1 MRKIIFLATM
11 LFGTHVCA
19 QLVVDSLG
27 RVGIGNE
34 TPHATLS
41 IKGITGASTVEEITQ
56 GNASYGLWITS
67 IPTSTSNYNSSIL
80 TKNLN
85 TEARVLKDNKHIGIC
100 SFVRSNS
107 FSNPA
112 LSSIGIMGEGFGART
127 SIGVYGKASI
137 SNDSTKLAA
146 GIYGAVGSHT
156 SEISGAGRY
165 AGYFYG
171 PVKVTG
177 KIYGTVYS
185 PTTTSSTSL
194 TNTTKSVY
202 LADDTEEMVI
212 DKLMSVQTLQFVR
225 EENTYRTM
233 LPTENSKIKVNPTSI
248 ETVAEEDVDIK
259 INSENPLNGEL
270 IHETEMVKH
279 YGVDAEQ
286 LKTVFPELVTQDQQG
301 DYCVNYSEMVPLLL
315 QSIRELSAKV
325 EKLEENQGIITQK
338 AKAKSTS
345 TDIVNESA
353 DIDIVHMS
361 QNTPN
366 PFCESS
372 VITLQIPPKANN
384 ASIQFYNLNGK
395 RTKEITIKERGETN
409 VTVYASD
416 LAEGMFIYSLLI
428 DGKVQL
434 TRKMI
439 IVKN

>member
-1 MRKIIFLATM
+1 MAA
-11 LFGTHVCA
+11 A
-19 QLVVDSLG
+19 QP
-27 RVGIGNE
+27 N
-34 TPHATLS
+34 
-41 IKGITGASTVEEITQ
+41 
-56 GNASYGLWITS
+56 
-67 IPTSTSNYNSSIL
+67 
-80 TKNLN
+80 
-85 TEARVLKDNKHIGIC
+85 
-100 SFVRSNS
+100 
-107 FSNPA
+107 
-112 LSSIGIMGEGFGART
+112 
-127 SIGVYGKASI
+127 
-137 SNDSTKLAA
+137 
-146 GIYGAVGSHT
+146 
-156 SEISGAGRY
+156 
-165 AGYFYG
+165 
-171 PVKVTG
+171 
-177 KIYGTVYS
+177 
-185 PTTTSSTSL
+185 
-194 TNTTKSVY
+194 
-202 LADDTEEMVI
+202 
-212 DKLMSVQTLQFVR
+212 
-225 EENTYRTM
+225 
-233 LPTENSKIKVNPTSI
+233 
-248 ETVAEEDVDIK
+248 
-259 INSENPLNGEL
+259 
-270 IHETEMVKH
+270 
-279 YGVDAEQ
+279 
-286 LKTVFPELVTQDQQG
+286 TVFPELVTQDQQG